1 MHCVPEDLKQSRT
14 SAIGAALLWRF
25 RLERKTKRGR
35 EPRDR
40 CALDAVCM
48 PVEDSAASSSTMH
61 EIFGLEYS
69 ALKGTRTLPII
80 PRRGWT
86 LSRSSQPFSH
96 LNTSFSCLLWQ
107 FGYP

>member
-14 SAIGAALLWRF
+14 SAIGAALLCAIPAGAR
-25 RLERKTKRGR
+25 TKRGR

-61 EIFGLEYS
+61 
-69 ALKGTRTLPII
+69 
-80 PRRGWT
+80 
-86 LSRSSQPFSH
+86 
-96 LNTSFSCLLWQ
+96 
-107 FGYP
+107 